1 MNVSA
6 WSIRNPIPGMLLFI
20 MLTLMGLLAF
30 KAMKIQN
37 FPDIDLPTISVTASL
52 PGA

>member
-20 MLTLMGLLAF
+20 LLSLAGLIRFA
-30 KAMKIQN
+30 
-37 FPDIDLPTISVTASL
+37 P
-52 PGA
+52 